1 MSLDA
6 ALRLTEMLCGCAL
19 IQQSLEHLARPAP
32 ARALYGLRLVLALAL
47 VAGFQTTLASW
58 GLLGIGVRLLRRFD
72 GPYNGGSDRLGLL
85 ILLSLA
91 LCHVAPTPHWQE
103 MALGYLGVQ
112 LLLSYAMAGWVKAVN
127 RDWWNGRALADV
139 FSLSIYPQSEALRAL
154 AARPALMT
162 GAGRAVVLFELA
174 FPLGL
179 LSARLL
185 AVMLALAA
193 AFHLA
198 NALLFGLN
206 RFLWIWLS
214 AFPALWWL
222 QGRLFGG

>member
-1 MSLDA
+1 MPDTA
-6 ALRLTEMLCGCAL
+6 ANR
-19 IQQSLEHLARPAP
+19 SR
-32 ARALYGLRLVLALAL
+32 RASSI
-47 VAGFQTTLASW
+47 ASAW
-58 GLLGIGVRLLRRFD
+58 WTS
-72 GPYNGGSDRLGLL
+72 GGSSG
-85 ILLSLA
+85 A
-91 LCHVAPTPHWQE
+91 
-103 MALGYLGVQ
+103 
-112 LLLSYAMAGWVKAVN
+112 
-127 RDWWNGRALADV
+127 NG
-139 FSLSIYPQSEALRAL
+139 
-154 AARPALMT
+154 ALMT

-206 RFLWIWLS
+206 RFLWTWLS